1 MKELFEH
8 ILGTDK
14 VVSAPSELAGY
25 LDDYSEAD
33 RITPSLAVLP
43 TTVADVQAIVRLA
56 VEKRVAL
63 TARVAGTNVGGLA
76 NPVPGG
82 VVVDLRRMNRVVLL
96 DEENM
101 VAVIE
106 PGVTQQQMRDYLEQ
120 RRVALTLGYSLGP
133 RRSSILANLALDGL
147 TNRSLKYGAMGE
159 WAAGFEVVLAD
170 GSVLRT
176 GAWALSDVPFA
187 RGPLPDL
194 TGLFVG
200 WQGTTGI
207 ITKAALHLVP
217 KHPFNER
224 LFVLTYSAHAT
235 FEAMRRLCRLEMC
248 DDIGGLSWPVGK
260 MLLGVKRPHPIPDEG
275 EPRFFLY
282 VDLTAEEPEEMAYK
296 RRQLGRTLDALRRA
310 GERFEAPLDVRRL
323 VKMNPAMQKF
333 AEFPTDLDFLTDHGG
348 GGLTW
353 IGTYGPLSR
362 FDDTAERAVA
372 VMVEHGFAPIIVSR
386 PMKGGHFGVLRF
398 IAIFDRDNSREVER
412 IKRLNLT
419 LLELL
424 TAAGF
429 VMYKTP
435 SWALRQM
442 LPKMDPGF
450 VALMRRVK
458 GLLDPHGIMNP
469 GKLLLPECED
479 Y

>member
-1 MKELFEH
+1 M
-8 ILGTDK
+8 
-14 VVSAPSELAGY
+14 A
-25 LDDYSEAD
+25 
-33 RITPSLAVLP
+33 
-43 TTVADVQAIVRLA
+43 
-56 VEKRVAL
+56 
-63 TARVAGTNVGGLA
+63 
-76 NPVPGG
+76 
-82 VVVDLRRMNRVVLL
+82 
-96 DEENM
+96 
-101 VAVIE
+101 
-106 PGVTQQQMRDYLEQ
+106 
-120 RRVALTLGYSLGP
+120 
-133 RRSSILANLALDGL
+133 
-147 TNRSLKYGAMGE
+147 E

-170 GSVLRT
+170 GGIVRT

-194 TGLFVG
+194 TGLFVA

-207 ITKAALHLVP
+207 ITKAALHVIP
-217 KHPFNER
+217 THPLNER

-260 MLLGVKRPHPIPDEG
+260 MMLGVKRPHPEPDEG

-296 RRQLGRTLDALRRA
+296 KRQLIRVLDDLRRA
-310 GERFEAPLDVRRL
+310 GERSEAPLDVRSL

-333 AEFPTDLDFLTDHGG
+333 AAFPTDLDFLTDHGG

-362 FDDTAERAVA
+362 FDATAERGIAI
-372 VMVEHGFAPIIVSR
+372 MVEHGFAPTIVSR

-398 IAIFDRDNSREVER
+398 LATFDRNDPEEVTR
-412 IKRLNLT
+412 IKRMNRAVLAVVT
-419 LLELL
+419 E
-424 TAAGF
+424 AGF
-429 VMYKTP
+429 IMYKTP
-435 SWALRQM
+435 SWALREM

-458 GLLDPHGIMNP
+458 ALLDPQGILNP
-469 GKLLLPECED
+469 GKLLLPE
-479 Y
+479 